1 MIPTVALPHRKA
13 EATPDRFRAKLI
25 IKILESLYLELTHKN
40 FTGIYMKVYLEINNR
55 DNAPDNEIA
64 IIYLLG
70 DMVKY
75 KTMWLLRDLEKEI
88 NDEGGQIIAAIS
100 NSAPA
105 TFKLNGFSA
114 ELDSKISSIL
124 NSADF
129 RTGQK
134 I

>member
-1 MIPTVALPHRKA
+1 
-13 EATPDRFRAKLI
+13 
-25 IKILESLYLELTHKN
+25 
-40 FTGIYMKVYLEINNR
+40 MKVYLEINNR

-64 IIYLLG
+64 VIYLLG
-70 DMVKY
+70 DMVKF
-75 KTMWLLRDLEKEI
+75 KTMWLLRNLEKEI

-105 TFKLNGFSA
+105 TFRLNGFSA